1 MWGNLFDAVSLAV
14 KAALWDT
21 HVPHIRKVDIDGN
34 NVDISVSDNLY
45 ECKRLDTNN
54 APIMVS
60 NIYH

>member
-1 MWGNLFDAVSLAV
+1 M
-14 KAALWDT
+14 
-21 HVPHIRKVDIDGN
+21 PHIRKVDIDGN